1 MADRSSSPL
10 MFVMLGGVV
19 AGTLDILFAIAFW
32 AIKANV
38 PAIRILQSVSAGLL
52 GKASVEGGAATAVLG
67 LVLHFFIALS
77 LSAAYYGASRV
88 LPVLYR
94 RPWICGAI
102 YGLGAYVM
110 MNFIVVPLSAAMP
123 GSKDPLWV
131 GLSVLVHMLLI
142 GVPIALA
149 AREAVRRAGMRGG
162 TLEHRDVRP

>member
-1 MADRSSSPL
+1 
-10 MFVMLGGVV
+10 
-19 AGTLDILFAIAFW
+19 
-32 AIKANV
+32 
-38 PAIRILQSVSAGLL
+38 
-52 GKASVEGGAATAVLG
+52 
-67 LVLHFFIALS
+67 
-77 LSAAYYGASRV
+77 
-88 LPVLYR
+88 
-94 RPWICGAI
+94 
-102 YGLGAYVM
+102 M